1 MIMEV
6 YEPKPKD
13 KKKANNDKKL
23 IEWIET
29 VKENKKT
36 K

>member
-1 MIMEV
+1 MINEV

-13 KKKANNDKKL
+13 KEKANKDKKL

>member
-1 MIMEV
+1 MIKEV

-13 KKKANNDKKL
+13 KEKADNEKRL
-23 IEWIET
+23 VEWIKA